1 MTDAATS
8 SPPSSRAGWPRS
20 LTGNVFLL
28 GNRYLSLY
36 LVRGRDGA
44 ALIEAGLS
52 ATAGQAVEQ
61 IEGLGL
67 DLREV
72 RWLLISHPHPDH
84 CSGAGPL
91 KERLPWLEVLASS
104 ETGRLL
110 AKDKIQRLF
119 SRDDGLL
126 SARLIELE
134 AAKGPLPEL
143 KPLSA
148 GLIDRLIEPGQVV
161 DLGGVS
167 LRVLDAPG
175 HAPGGLAFFE
185 PRGRLL
191 FCSDSLGFP
200 LLPDLCAANFYVD
213 LDDYLAT
220 FETLVGL
227 EPAWLCPGHCG
238 AYSGPEMNRLI
249 DLSRQEIAWIVQLAR
264 DEVRGPDI
272 PAAAVEKLVA
282 REHIRECTLFSPEM
296 MRYLSALLI
305 QRALDSR
312 LLSRPGRRPQ
322 SD

>member
-1 MTDAATS
+1 LTDAATS
-8 SPPSSRAGWPRS
+8 SPHSSRAGWPRA
-20 LTGNVFLL
+20 LTESVTLL

-52 ATAGQAVEQ
+52 ATAGQAIEQ

-67 DLREV
+67 DLREI

-104 ETGRLL
+104 ETRRLL
-110 AKDKIQRLF
+110 AKDKIQLLF

-126 SARLIELE
+126 SARLIELG
-134 AAKGPLPEL
+134 AAEGPLPRP

-148 GLIDRLIEPGQVV
+148 GLIDRLIEPGQVL
-161 DLGGVS
+161 DLGGVG

-175 HAPGGLAFFE
+175 HARGGLAFFE

-200 LLPDLCAANFYVD
+200 LPPDLCAANFYVD
-213 LDDYLAT
+213 PDDYLAT
-220 FETLVGL
+220 FESLVSL
-227 EPAWLCPGHCG
+227 EPTWLCPGHCG
-238 AYSGPEMNRLI
+238 AYSGPEMARLI
-249 DLSRQEIAWIVQLAR
+249 DLSRREIAWIVQLAR
-264 DEVRGPDI
+264 DEVRGLEVPE
-272 PAAAVEKLVA
+272 AAVEKLVA
-282 REHIRECTLFSPEM
+282 REHIRECALFSPEM
-296 MRYLSALLI
+296 MRYLSILLI
-305 QRALDSR
+305 QRALGSR
-312 LLSRPGRRPQ
+312 LLGRPGRRPQ
-322 SD
+322 PD